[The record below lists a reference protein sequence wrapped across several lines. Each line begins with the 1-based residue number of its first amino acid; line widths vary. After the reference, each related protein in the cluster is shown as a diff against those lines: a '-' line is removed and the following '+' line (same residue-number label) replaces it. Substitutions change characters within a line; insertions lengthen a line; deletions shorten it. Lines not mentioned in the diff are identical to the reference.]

1 MPWKAD
7 LILADAQWVCLINF
21 DLSKLGLDSFESK
34 KGPWKNVLKLKN
46 RQYYRASYTIKVIV
60 GAADLKFEVWYKGV
74 LYGEEVVTVEW
85 RRS

>member
-1 MPWKAD
+1 MLP
-7 LILADAQWVCLINF
+7 ADAQHVCLINF
-21 DLSKLGLDSFESK
+21 NLSQLALDSFEPQ
-34 KGPWKNVLKLKN
+34 KGPWKNVLKVKN

-85 RRS
+85 Q